1 MIAKILTSL
10 NMKSDLQ
17 GLFTISNE
25 LILEFRKDFGSLIT
39 VFKNREI
46 YSFLQNL
53 L

>member
-25 LILEFRKDFGSLIT
+25 LILEFRKDFLK
-39 VFKNREI
+39 FDN
-46 YSFLQNL
+46 SFQK
-53 L
+53 